1 MYLKMSF
8 VSEPW
13 WGLGVFFDR
22 DFCIIHTVAGYTHFQ
37 KSLLDKAEQMFSLLQ
52 IPSHSL
58 TKCLGTPSIH
68 ARAAFRGQTLLPSWL
83 LSYCNSVIS
92 STFSS
97 SGEQRWRE
105 AGWRAAV
112 ISQHFYANP
121 VITSTDYAKCA
132 CKNSPSQSNH
142 TGSCQ
147 GHNCG

>member
-1 MYLKMSF
+1 MMISSTTAEDW
-8 VSEPW
+8 VC
-13 WGLGVFFDR
+13 FF
-22 DFCIIHTVAGYTHFQ
+22 DFCIIRTVAAYTHTHIQ
-37 KSLLDKAEQMFSLLQ
+37 KTQLDNAEQMFSLLQ
-52 IPSHSL
+52 ITSHSL
-58 TKCLGTPSIH
+58 TERLGTLPH
-68 ARAAFRGQTLLPSWL
+68 AGAAFRGQALLPSWL
-83 LSYCNSVIS
+83 LSHCDLAIS

-121 VITSTDYAKCA
+121 VIASTDYAKRA